1 MADALVIC
9 LPTYNEAENIAYT
22 VQAILSASPQAAV
35 LITDDNSPDG
45 TGAIADQMAQKD
57 PRIFVIHRPFKQGLG
72 KAYCEGFHFAIEQL
86 GADLIG
92 QMDADFSHPPE
103 FLPKMIAAA
112 RTTDLVIGS
121 RYTAGGGT
129 KNWNTARRMISRF
142 GSLYAR
148 TLLGLPVSDP
158 TGGFKIWRRE
168 TLQGVLNFPISSGGY
183 VFQVETTFYAYRM
196 GAAISEV
203 PIRFVERSTGKSKMT
218 ASIAFEAFRRIPMI
232 RFRHRVIEKV

>member
-1 MADALVIC
+1 MACTLVIC

-22 VQAILSASPQAAV
+22 VKAILRASPQAAV

-57 PRIFVIHRPFKQGLG
+57 PRISVIHRSFKQGLG
-72 KAYCEGFHFAIEQL
+72 KAYCEGFYFAIERL

-92 QMDADFSHPPE
+92 QMDADFSHSPE
-103 FLPKMIAAA
+103 LLPRMIAAA
-112 RTTDLVIGS
+112 RTADLVIGS

-148 TLLGLPVSDP
+148 ALLGLPVSDP

-168 TLQGVLNFPISSGGY
+168 TLRRVLNFPISSGGY
-183 VFQVETTFYAYRM
+183 VFQVETTYYAHRM
-196 GAAISEV
+196 GARIVEE
-203 PIRFVERSTGKSKMT
+203 PICFVERESGKSKMT
-218 ASIAFEAFRRIPMI
+218 PSIAFEAFWRIPVI
-232 RFRHRVIEKV
+232 RLRKNHT